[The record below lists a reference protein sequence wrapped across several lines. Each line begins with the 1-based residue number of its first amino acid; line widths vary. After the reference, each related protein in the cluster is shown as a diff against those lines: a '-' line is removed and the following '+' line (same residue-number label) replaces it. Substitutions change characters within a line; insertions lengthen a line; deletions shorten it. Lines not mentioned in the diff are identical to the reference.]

1 MQIKYC
7 RNCGNNKLIS
17 LFSLGKLSYSG
28 KFPKSLKTNI
38 SKEEISLIMCSS
50 CKLVQL
56 NKNFNPK
63 YLYGKDYG
71 YRSGINKTMTEH
83 LTNTAHILSKKA
95 KLKSNEYVLDIA
107 SNDGTLLNSYT
118 TKNIVKVGIDP
129 IIKKFSK
136 FYKSN
141 SYQIGNFFSYNSI
154 KNKKKIKK
162 KFKIITALSVFYD
175 LKNPNKFLN
184 DVNKLI
190 DKNKGIFLLEFADLL
205 SIMKYK
211 LFDTICHEHLEYY
224 SAKVVIQMLKKNNLK
239 VFDIHKND
247 INGGSVRFFI
257 CSNLANYKI
266 NKRNIKNYLNDEKKY
281 KLEKK
286 NSFITFFKSVS
297 KLKIKTNNIL
307 KRIRSKNKIIHGYG
321 ASTKGNILLQ
331 YFGINTDQVSYIADR
346 NPEKDGLY
354 TPGTKIKI
362 ISEKKSRNLKPD
374 YYLVLPWHFKKEI
387 IKREK
392 KIIKEG
398 TKFIFPLPKF
408 EIY

>member
-28 KFPKSLKTNI
+28 KFPKTLKTNI

-107 SNDGTLLNSYT
+107 SNDGTLLNSYK

-154 KNKKKIKK
+154 KNKKKIKN

-211 LFDTICHEHLEYY
+211 LFDTICHEHIEYY
-224 SAKVVIQMLKKNNLK
+224 SAKIVIQMLKKNNLK

-266 NKRNIKNYLNDEKKY
+266 NKRNINNYLNDEKRY

-286 NSFITFFKSVS
+286 NSFINFFKSVS
-297 KLKIKTNNIL
+297 KLKIKTNNLL

-354 TPGTKIKI
+354 SPGTKIKI

-392 KIIKEG
+392 KIIKKG

-408 EIY
+408 